1 MTAQQST
8 HSADTKREERATTR
22 AAAAKC
28 TKGGSGHRGACLRQP
43 FSGFRKA
50 LCAAFRSLGSR
61 KWLDRLGQ
69 AMKDPDPLGL
79 GHLRR
84 AKRLG
89 EQESS
94 PLGRSWRERRWV
106 CGAHLVETHG
116 SAFSEIGQRP
126 AIDRRAGGEHRLHS
140 QDGSNQH
147 TAGAAQFESMA
158 AHLNVEAREA
168 ELQVARVEQVERSCL
183 EVLGRH
189 ESSWSGI
196 SSASRGRALGTA
208 RATAVVV
215 AANEITACGLPSR
228 ESCDHM

>member
-79 GHLRR
+79 GHL
-84 AKRLG
+84 
-89 EQESS
+89 
-94 PLGRSWRERRWV
+94 
-106 CGAHLVETHG
+106 VETHG

-147 TAGAAQFESMA
+147 TAGAAQFESMQ
-158 AHLNVEAREA
+158 R
-168 ELQVARVEQVERSCL
+168 
-183 EVLGRH
+183 
-189 ESSWSGI
+189 
-196 SSASRGRALGTA
+196 T
-208 RATAVVV
+208 
-215 AANEITACGLPSR
+215 
-228 ESCDHM
+228 